1 MIKQFKFFAVAAALV
16 GLVDAASAQSNM
28 EVTGKARVRAEMMSE
43 GEGGQTDFISTG
55 VDVNMKW
62 TPDPKVTF
70 FFQPKFVKTFG
81 VAQSLTST
89 STSTGGVTTTTTT
102 TQCTSATNASGTCDP
117 LMYVHQAY
125 TTFAHSDK
133 ISYMFGR
140 YEMKYGDE
148 LVIGPVG
155 WSMIG
160 RSFDGLKAHWTVNDM
175 WWLDLFYNKVT
186 ETGTTAAMDHN
197 FNGLYIGGKPVAGME
212 LDLYYLMRDNRTAN
226 TDPKTEERNTYGL
239 RLKGAAGAVDYRAE
253 YSAQSGKTAGTNIE
267 KADQMDAEV
276 GFKMDQVYGMRLAA
290 EYFTAGIGYDQL
302 YPTGHKWLG
311 YADLFGRRNI
321 TGFRV
326 GISNK
331 WNDHMETALDYHMF
345 SRVDDTVGAY
355 ALNGTTSYGTTGTD
369 KNIGSEIDLTVKC
382 TAMKALTW
390 MAGYSMFSAGQYW
403 KDNRGT
409 TNDKVNWAYVMAT
422 TNF

>member
-81 VAQSLTST
+81 VAGTNPTTCLVGTNS
-89 STSTGGVTTTTTT
+89 GGL
-102 TQCTSATNASGTCDP
+102 CDP
-117 LMYVHQAY
+117 AMNVHQAY

-155 WSMIG
+155 WNMIG

-186 ETGTTAAMDHN
+186 ETGTTVAQDHN
-197 FNGLYIGGKPVAGME
+197 FNGLYIGGKPMAGME
-212 LDLYYLMRDNRTAN
+212 TDLYYLMRDNRQGA
-226 TDPKTEERNTYGL
+226 TDPKTEERNTMGL
-239 RLKGAAGAVDYRAE
+239 RVKGAAGAVDYRAE
-253 YSAQSGKTAGTNIE
+253 YSTQSGKMAGTSIE
-267 KADQMDAEV
+267 KADQMDLEV
-276 GFKMDQVYGMRLAA
+276 GFKMDQVYGMRLSA
-290 EYFTAGIGYDQL
+290 EYFNANYGYDQL

-321 TGFRV
+321 NGFHV

-345 SRVDDTVGAY
+345 SRVDDAQPIYTVTGGAY
-355 ALNGTTSYGTTGTD
+355 ATVVSTD

-403 KDNRGT
+403 KDLRGT